1 MARQASTTLFAL
13 LSSGLEGNIR
23 DGNPWWRG
31 ERLFGLPKMR
41 RWAFRPVLE
50 GLKSGLAPAVV
61 LRGPRQVGKTTLL
74 NQIIEALLDD
84 GVEPQRIFRV
94 QFDELPRLRELT
106 EPILE
111 LSRWFS
117 ENILKESLNQA
128 AWDNR
133 QAFIFLDEV
142 QNLSDWAP
150 QIKHLVDMHPVRLL
164 VTGSSALRIEAGRDS
179 LAGRFT
185 TLEMGPLLLREIGEL
200 RGCVAIPAY
209 LPDNG
214 LAPFKDKDF
223 WLGLRRFGEEQAD
236 SRCRAFT
243 AFSERGAYP
252 VSHARADQPWERVA
266 DFLNETVVR
275 RAIEHDLRMGP
286 RGQKRDEGLL
296 EEVFRL
302 ACRYIGQ
309 SPGQAI
315 YLNEINQAMGG
326 GIGWQRVLAY
336 LRFLDGTLLLRLIE
350 PLEMKLKKRRG
361 PSKVCL
367 CDHTLRAAWLQEVV
381 PMSPD
386 GLEASPH
393 LSDLAGHIAES
404 ATGYFFRSIL
414 GLGVSHFPERGAEPE
429 VDYVLTVG
437 EQRIPVEVKYR
448 QRIEHRDSFGLRSF
462 IEKAH
467 YNAPFGLLVT
477 LTDDA
482 ATDDPRIVSL
492 PLSSLLL
499 LR

>member
-1 MARQASTTLFAL
+1 
-13 LSSGLEGNIR
+13 
-23 DGNPWWRG
+23 
-31 ERLFGLPKMR
+31 MR